1 VTCRVRDPQAFDRE
15 IEGFNRNEVFVAGR
29 CIEIAAETDG
39 LVEIAVELVDRLP
52 IVDAKTAIE
61 EARTMATPLGGVGVR
76 RGWQSGAEVRGF
88 GLMRPG
94 QRSLQL
100 PACI

>member
-61 EARTMATPLGGVGVR
+61 EARTDARNGG
-76 RGWQSGAEVRGF
+76 
-88 GLMRPG
+88 
-94 QRSLQL
+94 
-100 PACI
+100 